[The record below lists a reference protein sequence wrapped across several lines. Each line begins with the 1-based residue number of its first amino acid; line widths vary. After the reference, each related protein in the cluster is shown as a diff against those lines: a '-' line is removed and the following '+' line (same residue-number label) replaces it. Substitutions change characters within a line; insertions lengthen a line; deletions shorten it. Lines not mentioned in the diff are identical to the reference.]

1 VFATDQGQDGST
13 WKGQAMWMPR
23 VSAAYTIG
31 ERMVAKAGYGIYY
44 DTLNAGDYL
53 PNQSGYS
60 VTTTTG
66 NSSDLGR
73 TFQVDLNSGRVDPFP
88 MRADGSRFD
97 TPVGSSLGFD
107 SVLGTAFTPENMTRE
122 HARQQ
127 RWRVALQRELA
138 RNLSVEIAYSGS
150 YSDRIG
156 RNIRADYL
164 PEPYWNGSNERNTT
178 ANSFLTAQ
186 VPNPFRIQN
195 FAFLQTSDPV
205 LYNRLASNT
214 FFTQQTIQRNRLLR
228 AFPQMNSVTDANLPV
243 GVVKVHELEVQLN
256 RRFRN
261 GLSGVFSFAA
271 NSVTENRIVEE
282 YDREPTIWQGN
293 NNARPYRIAA
303 SGVYELPFGP
313 GRAHLTDGVGGA
325 LAGGW
330 QVAGNYDYQPGALLG
345 DWTNLFFY
353 GDLEDI
359 PLDHPTQD
367 QWFNTDAGFETDPA
381 KTPAGFQKRQ
391 FPFRVDG
398 VRGQALS
405 FLNMSLTRTVPMHGG
420 RNFQLRIDVQNVLN
434 RQHWQN
440 ANTNP
445 TSTNFGKVTTVTQ
458 NYMRFFTF
466 VGRVNF

>member
-1 VFATDQGQDGST
+1 
-13 WKGQAMWMPR
+13 
-23 VSAAYTIG
+23 
-31 ERMVAKAGYGIYY
+31 
-44 DTLNAGDYL
+44 
-53 PNQSGYS
+53 
-60 VTTTTG
+60 
-66 NSSDLGR
+66 
-73 TFQVDLNSGRVDPFP
+73 
-88 MRADGSRFD
+88 
-97 TPVGSSLGFD
+97 
-107 SVLGTAFTPENMTRE
+107 
-122 HARQQ
+122 
-127 RWRVALQRELA
+127 
-138 RNLSVEIAYSGS
+138 
-150 YSDRIG
+150 
-156 RNIRADYL
+156 
-164 PEPYWNGSNERNTT
+164 
-178 ANSFLTAQ
+178 
-186 VPNPFRIQN
+186 
-195 FAFLQTSDPV
+195 
-205 LYNRLASNT
+205 
-214 FFTQQTIQRNRLLR
+214 
-228 AFPQMNSVTDANLPV
+228 
-243 GVVKVHELEVQLN
+243 
-256 RRFRN
+256 
-261 GLSGVFSFAA
+261 LSGVFSFTATGT
-271 NSVTENRIVEE
+271 TENRVVEE

-367 QWFNTDAGFETDPA
+367 QWFNTDAGFEKDPA

-405 FLNMSLTRTVPMHGG
+405 FLNMSLTRTVPISGG
-420 RNFQLRIDVQNVLN
+420 RNFQLRVDVQNVLN

-445 TSTNFGKVTTVTQ
+445 TSTNFGKVTNVTQ

-466 VGRVNF
+466 VARVNF